1 MKVALYVEEHL
12 NWYKVKYYF
21 VKQGVIDSIFFKV
34 GRICYVGRICHIGR
48 ICHVGL
54 ICYVGGICHA
64 GYILHADDRKRM
76 PSG

>member
-21 VKQGVIDSIFFKV
+21 VKLGVVDGIFFKV
-34 GRICYVGRICHIGR
+34 GR

-54 ICYVGGICHA
+54 ICYVGHICHI
-64 GYILHADDRKRM
+64 GRICHVGRICHGGRICYVGGI
-76 PSG
+76 

>member
-21 VKQGVIDSIFFKV
+21 VKLGVIYGIFFNV
-34 GRICYVGRICHIGR
+34 GR

-76 PSG
+76 SSG